1 MKPHS
6 ERFAI
11 WVHIKRKNVSFS
23 SFQNSE
29 RIPIMWPVF
38 NQSRSYSSWSRLI
51 QKKPTSI
58 VGQKLIST
66 IKRHKIPHS
75 DTDPGYLLEDINGNV
90 RSSRERAVTD
100 VSQHAQRRWR
110 LMMAIKPRPS
120 EQGSRQTP
128 ELMELTLG
136 GVVGG
141 WERIEVRDC
150 GRRMNDRSGASA
162 KRV

>member
-90 RSSRERAVTD
+90 RSSRESSHRCLPTCAEALTSDDGHQTSSIWAGFTTNTRAD
-100 VSQHAQRRWR
+100 GADAW
-110 LMMAIKPRPS
+110 
-120 EQGSRQTP
+120 
-128 ELMELTLG
+128 G
-136 GVVGG
+136 GCGG
-141 WERIEVRDC
+141 MGE
-150 GRRMNDRSGASA
+150 DRSEGLWEEDEWQIWSI
-162 KRV
+162 R